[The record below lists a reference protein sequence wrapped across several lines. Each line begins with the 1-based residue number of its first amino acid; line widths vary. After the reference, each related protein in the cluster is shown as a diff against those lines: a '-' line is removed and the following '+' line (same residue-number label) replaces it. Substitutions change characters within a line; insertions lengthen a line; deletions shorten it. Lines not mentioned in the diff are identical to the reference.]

1 MNTQIAIVISIS
13 VFAKML
19 AKTSPI
25 AAGQA
30 VVLTDIAT
38 WANANVLEMDF
49 HFQSGNVQTF
59 AQTHQ
64 KVGVEKMKSVYR
76 MEMAV
81 SSVNA
86 DQISTELMANALSV
100 QGLRDKEDWLINT
113 KKSLSHMK
121 PISTQVS
128 LVQENIPH
136 LIDW

>member
-1 MNTQIAIVISIS
+1 
-13 VFAKML
+13 VFAKIVPM
-19 AKTSPI
+19 TSPI

-30 VVLTDIAT
+30 VVLTDIVMYRKIKME
-38 WANANVLEMDF
+38 NANVLEVEF
-49 HFQSGNVQTF
+49 RSIVKTF
-59 AQTHQ
+59 AHTQQ
-64 KVGVEKMKSVYR
+64 QVVVEKVKSVYR